1 MPEPTLKQRPFM
13 GFISAYAAPLLTLAI
28 ITLLGS
34 TANAAQI
41 TISSADGQPL
51 EDAVVEVYYDSAA
64 DNPPQEEN
72 IYQRDA
78 AFHPKVLTVPTG
90 SYVAFPNQDTT
101 RHHVYSFSPAK
112 PFDLNLYLQ
121 ETPPPVHFDQPGIVV
136 LGCNIHDHMQ
146 AFIVVSDA
154 PFAATTGAEG
164 MLNLPTLPPGQHR
177 VRVWH
182 PLLDDSQQVWWEG
195 VITDT
200 DQLDLSLELNAL
212 PPPEPTL
219 SPLQQRFK
227 DAT

>member
-1 MPEPTLKQRPFM
+1 MPKPTRLRHPFM
-13 GFISAYAAPLLTLAI
+13 GFVSVYPLPLLALAVI
-28 ITLLGS
+28 SLLIP

-41 TISSADGQPL
+41 TVSSSDGQPL
-51 EDAVVEVYYDSAA
+51 ADAVVEVYYDSAA
-64 DNPPQEEN
+64 ANPPQEES
-72 IYQRDA
+72 IYQRGA
-78 AFHPKVLTVPTG
+78 AFHPKVLAVPTG

-112 PFDLNLYLQ
+112 TFDLNLYLQ
-121 ETPPPVHFDQPGIVV
+121 ETPPPVHFDQAGVVV

-154 PFAATTGAEG
+154 PYSAITGAEG
-164 MLNLPTLPPGQHR
+164 MLSLPMLPAGEHR

-182 PLLDDSQQVWWEG
+182 PQLDDSQQVWWEG
-195 VITDT
+195 IITDS
-200 DQLDLSLELNAL
+200 DQLEVNLELNAL
-212 PPPEPTL
+212 PPPAPTL